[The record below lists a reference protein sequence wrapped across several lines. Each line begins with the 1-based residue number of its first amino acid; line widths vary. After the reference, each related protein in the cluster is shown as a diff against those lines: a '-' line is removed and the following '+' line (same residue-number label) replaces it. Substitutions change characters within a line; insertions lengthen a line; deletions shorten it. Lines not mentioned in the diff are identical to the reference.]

1 MAGMRAYKVLNGGR
15 SEFTGLE
22 WPLPAAGQPGRWVHA
37 DGPLA
42 LCVNGIHAS
51 TTEQLPHWLG
61 AEIWEIELDGDV
73 LVEDAALVASTARL
87 LRKIDAWDEPARRRF
102 AEACLERAR
111 TIADRYPSGEGLVT
125 ALERALSL
133 ASAAAAGYWTA
144 VLTGE
149 SETGRRSGRDYDEA
163 FLRERAIQAQW
174 LRLELQLTD

>member
-1 MAGMRAYKVLNGGR
+1 MRAYKVLTKGR
-15 SEFTGLE
+15 SDFTGWR
-22 WPLPAAGQPGRWVHA
+22 WPLPGRRPPRRVGPCGRSARPVHQRDPRVQHRTA
-37 DGPLA
+37 
-42 LCVNGIHAS
+42 
-51 TTEQLPHWLG
+51 
-61 AEIWEIELDGDV
+61 
-73 LVEDAALVASTARL
+73 AALAGRRDLGDRAGRRRAHRGGGTGRVEARL
-87 LRKIDAWDEPARRRF
+87 LRKIDAWDEPTRRRF

-111 TIADRYPSGEGLVT
+111 TIADRYPPGEGLVT

-174 LRLELQLTD
+174 LRRSCS